1 MSRNT
6 DYNGNH
12 VEMITVSDIVS
23 HNALAQMAVLQE
35 NDANITPKV
44 VNDLQA
50 DIAKNMA
57 KLLGTD
63 KAKILRQKTQDV
75 NSVQS
80 QALPTLQFVKDR
92 VDAKYKEDAT
102 RHNEILNSLGYK
114 TYLLDARKGDQEAL
128 VQLLFR
134 YQQNMTKD
142 LKDELKLKGIP
153 ETKLDAP
160 VAFAKIMHDANTA
173 QEFEKEQ
180 KVQIS
185 DEMQQELNALYARV
199 IDICKLGFTCFKG
212 DPIKQRLFSYGHLL
226 KTLNNKGGG
235 NTPPPPPS
243 K

>member
-6 DYNGNH
+6 DYNGTH
-12 VEMITVSDIVS
+12 VEMNTVGDIVC
-23 HNALAQMAVLQE
+23 HHALTQMAVLQE

-44 VNDLQA
+44 VLDLQA
-50 DIAKNMA
+50 DIAKSMGR
-57 KLLGTD
+57 LLGTD
-63 KAKILRQKTQDV
+63 KAKILRQKTQEV
-75 NSVQS
+75 YSVQTE
-80 QALPTLQFVKDR
+80 ALPTLQFVKDR
-92 VDAKYKEDAT
+92 IDAKYKEDTA
-102 RHNEILNSLGYK
+102 RHNEILFTLGYN
-114 TYLLDARKGDQEAL
+114 TYLLAARKGDQEAL

-160 VAFAKIMHDANTA
+160 MAFAKIMHDANTA

-185 DEMQQELNALYARV
+185 DELQQEVNALYARV
-199 IDICKLGFTCFKG
+199 IDICKLGFTSFKG
-212 DPIKQRLFSYGHLL
+212 DPIKQRLFSYGHLI

-235 NTPPPPPS
+235 STPPPSPS